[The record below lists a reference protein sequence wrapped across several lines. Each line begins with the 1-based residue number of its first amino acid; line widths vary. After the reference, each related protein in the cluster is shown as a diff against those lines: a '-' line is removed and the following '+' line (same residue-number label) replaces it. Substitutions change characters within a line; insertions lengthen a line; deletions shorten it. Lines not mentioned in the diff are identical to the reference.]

1 MKHWRHFN
9 SVRMLTGTVMVALVS
24 ACVLIIQ
31 PDEHMEPDGLAIS
44 LGSTV
49 VVEIDGQMVTGSLT
63 VRAGRGTDNVQV
75 RFLDHHGDGI
85 PFDPIEFYLEVTV
98 ADETVAWFEQ
108 HFPGEFGGHYHGT
121 TVGQTTLIFSVMRG
135 QVGSGQLHYASPSLP
150 GIVTQ

>member
-9 SVRMLTGTVMVALVS
+9 SVRMLTGTVIVALVS
-24 ACVLIIQ
+24 ACAETTE
-31 PDEHMEPDGLAIS
+31 PDEHMEPHGLAIS

-49 VVEIDGQMVTGSLT
+49 LVEIDGQMVTGSLT
-63 VRAGRGTDNVQV
+63 VRAGQETDDVQV
-75 RFLDHHGDGI
+75 RFLDQHGDRI
-85 PFDPIEFYLEVTV
+85 PFDRSEFYLEVTV

-108 HFPGEFGGHYHGT
+108 HFPGEFGGHFHGT